1 VQKETVRIVQ
11 ETWEQVETIAPQ
23 AAALFY
29 RNLFEADPGLR
40 RLFKTDME
48 LQGKKLMQM
57 IGVAVR
63 SLRTEQAL
71 IPVLQAL
78 GRRHG
83 GYGVLPSHY
92 ATVGAALI
100 STLRAGLGEAF
111 TPEVEKA
118 WGDLY
123 ALISDV
129 MIAAAEEEEAV
140 RLTA

>member
-1 VQKETVRIVQ
+1 MHRP
-11 ETWEQVETIAPQ
+11 A
-23 AAALFY
+23 
-29 RNLFEADPGLR
+29 RLR
-40 RLFKTDME
+40 ARR
-48 LQGKKLMQM
+48 KLMKM

-78 GRRHG
+78 GRRHQ

-100 STLRAGLGEAF
+100 ATLRAGLGEAF

-118 WGDLY
+118 WCDVYG
-123 ALISDV
+123 LISDV
-129 MIAAAEEEEAV
+129 MIAAAEEEEEPA